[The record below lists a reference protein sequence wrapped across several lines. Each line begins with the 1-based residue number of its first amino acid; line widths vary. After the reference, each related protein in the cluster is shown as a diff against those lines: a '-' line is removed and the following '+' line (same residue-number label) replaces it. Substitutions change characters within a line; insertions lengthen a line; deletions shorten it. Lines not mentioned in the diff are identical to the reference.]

1 MESKAWWCTSVILAL
16 EFEGSLSYIERSLYE
31 KNFLKKEKK
40 REGEC
45 RGKGEREE
53 KRRKGIE
60 KRKLE
65 SNFI

>member
-45 RGKGEREE
+45 RGKRGKGREE
-53 KRRKGIE
+53 KKRNRKKKTGV
-60 KRKLE
+60 
-65 SNFI
+65 